1 MGFISEPNHMLSKKI
16 LIPLT
21 ALLLSAPIV
30 LADSGSRTASNQK
43 MLGAGMLNLTE
54 EQKTELRELTKT
66 QREVLRDNL
75 LALRAAGA
83 RLRIAFQSS
92 DSEEGIRTQAVAL
105 SALKAQIDA
114 ARLEQ
119 WIAVWRILTPDQRL
133 LMPQQSHWSAIAPGY
148 RKGKETNHRAFWD
161 RKRGKGWGGKHSMKW
176 QKPNASKWRK
186 NQQNSDTKR
195 EY

>member
-1 MGFISEPNHMLSKKI
+1 MLSKKI

-21 ALLLSAPIV
+21 IILLSAPTV
-30 LADSGSRTASNQK
+30 FADSGNRTAGNHK
-43 MLGAGMLNLTE
+43 THGAGMLNLTA

-75 LALRAAGA
+75 LALRAAGV

-92 DSEEGIRTQAVAL
+92 DSEEEIRIQAAAV

-114 ARLEQ
+114 ARLDHQ
-119 WIAVWRILTPDQRL
+119 IAVWRILTPDQRL
-133 LMPQQSHWSAIAPGY
+133 LMPQQGRGSVMAPGY
-148 RKGKETNHRAFWD
+148 Q
-161 RKRGKGWGGKHSMKW
+161 RGKGEDHRRFRDRKKRKGWGNKHSMSWK
-176 QKPNASKWRK
+176 KSSAYKWRK
-186 NQQNSDTKR
+186 NQMDSDSKR